1 MLCLTVHGRQG
12 KYVFTKEKLYL
23 QDIPNDI
30 NEQEKSFFNCI

>member
-12 KYVFTKEKLYL
+12 KYVFTKENFYL